1 MSDQSGLRERKKAAT
16 KAALCEATLRLAV
29 EKGGLDAVTAD
40 EIAAEAGVSTRTFHN
55 YFPNK
60 EAAFLHDFH
69 QTTGEL
75 LAQLRERAKH
85 QPIWHA
91 LRDASISMHIDE
103 RFDLTQMQCREELIR
118 DSPELIKNQA
128 GQFMELF
135 AEALGIV
142 AEATGTAPDDLYPRL
157 VVGSALVAMKT
168 SNEDWLANP
177 RGRQLADVITAAFD
191 QLEAGITSPL
201 PDGRTK
207 THNHTP

>member
-1 MSDQSGLRERKKAAT
+1 MADQTGLRERKKAAT

-40 EIAAEAGVSTRTFHN
+40 EIAAEVGVSTRTFHN

-69 QTTGEL
+69 ETTAEL
-75 LAQLRERAKH
+75 LDQLRDRVQRQSA
-85 QPIWHA
+85 WHA
-91 LRDASISMHIDE
+91 LRDACISMHIDE
-103 RFDLTQMQCREELIR
+103 RYDLTQMQCREELIR
-118 DSPELIKNQA
+118 NSPELIKNQA

-142 AEATGTAPDDLYPRL
+142 AEATGTTPEDLYPRL
-157 VVGSALVAMKT
+157 VLGSALVAMKT

-191 QLEAGITSPL
+191 QLEAGITRPTTTIHS
-201 PDGRTK
+201 
-207 THNHTP
+207 

>member
-1 MSDQSGLRERKKAAT
+1 MSDQTGLRERKKAAT
-16 KAALCEATLRLAV
+16 KAALCAATLRLAV

-60 EAAFLHDFH
+60 EAAFLHDFQ

-75 LAQLRERAKH
+75 LDQLRERAKH
-85 QPIWHA
+85 QPIWTA
-91 LRDASISMHIDE
+91 LRDASISLHIDE

-118 DSPELIKNQA
+118 NSPELIKNQA
-128 GQFMELF
+128 GQFMVVF

-142 AEATGTAPDDLYPRL
+142 AEATGTSPDDLYPRL

-177 RGRQLADVITAAFD
+177 RGRELADVITAAFD
-191 QLEAGITSPL
+191 QLEAGITRPL
-201 PDGRTK
+201 PDGRDRDS
-207 THNHTP
+207 

>member
-1 MSDQSGLRERKKAAT
+1 MADQSGLRERKKAAT

-69 QTTGEL
+69 ETTAEL
-75 LAQLRERAKH
+75 LEQLRERAQR

-91 LRDASISMHIDE
+91 LRDSSISMHIEE
-103 RFDLTQMQCREELIR
+103 RFDLTQMQCREQLVR
-118 DSPELIKNQA
+118 NSPELIKNQA

-142 AEATGTAPDDLYPRL
+142 AEATGTSPDDLYPRL
-157 VVGSALVAMKT
+157 VLGSALVAMKT

-177 RGRQLADVITAAFD
+177 RGRHLKDVITAAFD
-191 QLEAGITSPL
+191 QLEAGITRPI
-201 PDGRTK
+201 TT
-207 THNHTP
+207 THS

>member
-1 MSDQSGLRERKKAAT
+1 MADQTGLRERKKAAT

-29 EKGGLDAVTAD
+29 AKGGLDAVTAD
-40 EIAAEAGVSTRTFHN
+40 EIAAEVGVSTRTFHN

-69 QTTGEL
+69 ETTAEL
-75 LAQLRERAKH
+75 LDQLRDRVRRQSA
-85 QPIWHA
+85 WHA
-91 LRDASISMHIDE
+91 LRDACISMHIDE
-103 RFDLTQMQCREELIR
+103 RYDLTQMQCREELIR
-118 DSPELIKNQA
+118 NSPELIKNQA

-142 AEATGTAPDDLYPRL
+142 AEATGTTPEDLYPRL
-157 VVGSALVAMKT
+157 VLGSALVAMKT

-191 QLEAGITSPL
+191 QLEAGITRPTTTIHS
-201 PDGRTK
+201 
-207 THNHTP
+207 

>member
-1 MSDQSGLRERKKAAT
+1 MADQTGLRERKKAAT

-40 EIAAEAGVSTRTFHN
+40 EIAAEVGVSTRTFHN

-69 QTTGEL
+69 ETTAEL
-75 LAQLRERAKH
+75 LDQLRDRVQRQSA
-85 QPIWHA
+85 WHA
-91 LRDASISMHIDE
+91 LRDACISMHIDE
-103 RFDLTQMQCREELIR
+103 RYDLTQMQCREELIR
-118 DSPELIKNQA
+118 NSPELIKNQA

-142 AEATGTAPDDLYPRL
+142 AEATGTTPEDLYPRL
-157 VVGSALVAMKT
+157 VLGSALVAMKT

-191 QLEAGITSPL
+191 QLEAGITRP
-201 PDGRTK
+201 T
-207 THNHTP
+207 TTIHI

>member
-1 MSDQSGLRERKKAAT
+1 MVDQSGLRERKKAAT
-16 KAALCEATLRLAV
+16 KVALCEATLRLAV

-55 YFPNK
+55 YFPSK

-69 QTTGEL
+69 ETTGEL
-75 LAQLRERAKH
+75 LDQLRERAQR

-91 LRDASISMHIDE
+91 LRDACISLHMDE
-103 RFDLTQMQCREELIR
+103 RFDLTQMQCREELIHN
-118 DSPELIKNQA
+118 SPELIKNQA

-142 AEATGTAPDDLYPRL
+142 AEATGTTPENLYPRL
-157 VVGSALVAMKT
+157 VLGSALVAMKT

-177 RGRQLADVITAAFD
+177 RGRQLSDVITAAFD
-191 QLEAGITSPL
+191 QLEAGIAAPVSAMQS
-201 PDGRTK
+201 
-207 THNHTP
+207 

>member
-1 MSDQSGLRERKKAAT
+1 MSDQTGLRERKKAAT

-55 YFPNK
+55 YFPSK

-69 QTTGEL
+69 RTTGEL
-75 LAQLRERAKH
+75 LEQLRERAQH
-85 QPIWHA
+85 EPIWHA
-91 LRDASISMHIDE
+91 LRDACIGLHIDR

-118 DSPELIKNQA
+118 NSPELIKNQA
-128 GQFMELF
+128 GQFMTLF

-142 AEATGTAPDDLYPRL
+142 AEATGTDPDDLYPRL

-177 RGRQLADVITAAFD
+177 RGRSLADVITHAFE
-191 QLEAGITSPL
+191 QLEAGITRPL
-201 PDGRTK
+201 AERPALDS
-207 THNHTP
+207 